1 MKLRKSQFLLFFTY
15 SAQAIATAVLQAEIF
30 FFFVVVIRGMS
41 VRFQMP

>member
-15 SAQAIATAVLQAEIF
+15 SAQAAAIAVLQAEIF

-41 VRFQMP
+41 VRFQIH